1 MTFSMRELVLKILQ
15 ESKSV
20 VHIDINDSS
29 DDFRKAIEHLKG
41 RVEYELMGLK
51 SLKCFLKK

>member
-1 MTFSMRELVLKILQ
+1 MRELVLKILQ

-51 SLKCFLKK
+51 SLKGFLKK